1 MLLFAPLVGET
12 SLFQQGVQRLTGAE
26 FSPPV
31 IVTSADFRFIVTEQL
46 AAAGVD
52 PGAILI
58 EPAARNT
65 GPSVLV
71 AALYLANTD
80 AESLILVA
88 PSDHLVPGSA
98 DFRAAVL
105 REVAAARAGQIVAF
119 GIHPTCPETGY
130 GNLELAGPRQGD
142 IAQPLARF
150 VEKPDLALAQAFLA
164 GGRHLWNAGIFLFT
178 ARTLIGAVRAHA
190 PELMA
195 PVGAA
200 LDRRPGHGTGDG
212 RWRGPSVGR
221 EPVGLCAPWGG
232 APAVKS
238 TSSSHGPDRSAERVL
253 SGRG

>member
-1 MLLFAPLVGET
+1 LLLFAPLVGET
-12 SLFQQGVQRLTGAE
+12 PLFQQGVRRLTGAE

-52 PGAILI
+52 PGAIVI
-58 EPAARNT
+58 QTAAHNT
-65 GPSVLV
+65 GPAMLA
-71 AALYLANTD
+71 AALHLANTD

-98 DFRAAVL
+98 DFRPAVL
-105 REVAAARAGQIVAF
+105 RGVAAARAGQIVAF
-119 GIHPTCPETGY
+119 GIHPTRAETGY

-178 ARTLIGAVRAHA
+178 ARSLIEAVRAHA
-190 PELMA
+190 PELIA

-200 LDRRPGHGTGDG
+200 LDRRPGHGTGVG

-232 APAVKS
+232 APAGKCR
-238 TSSSHGPDRSAERVL
+238 SSSHGSDRSADRVPL
-253 SGRG
+253 GRG